1 MSWKSF
7 VSAGLLCMLA
17 SPVFAAPTLSL
28 VRGGS
33 VANNHLNASGQW
45 VWNVNITPDY
55 ALVPDSSGT
64 PVAAELGFTV
74 NGAVVSATM
83 GSGFDTENPGRKIF
97 GWEPN
102 STGTVDPA
110 NHFDGIK
117 IGTGANNNQVSAA
130 LGSPNHTSGAQTFLV
145 LTAPRPVVSI
155 GSPNT
160 TSTVTV
166 SGAYGGNGRIAQIN
180 GGTPPNYTT
189 GNFDTFAGVFTRNA
203 RGGDSDLNGTVNFD
217 DFQSALLLNF
227 GQSGKAWQHGDY
239 DGNGTVNFDDF
250 QILLTQFGSSYSVGG
265 SAGGAAAASA
275 AVPEPATM
283 LLVLLG
289 VLPLLARR
297 NRR

>member
-7 VSAGLLCMLA
+7 VTAGLLCLLA

-33 VANNHLNASGQW
+33 VANNHLNSSGQW

-64 PVAAELGFTV
+64 PVAAELGFAA

-117 IGTGANNNQVSAA
+117 IGGTGNTQVSAA
-130 LGSPNHTSGAQTFLV
+130 LGSPNHTSGAKTFLV
-145 LTAPRPVVSI
+145 LTTARPVVSI

-160 TSTVTV
+160 TSTITV
-166 SGAYGGNGRIAQIN
+166 SGAYSGNGRIAQIT

-189 GNFDTFAGVFTRNA
+189 GNFDTFSGTFVRNA
-203 RGGDSDLNGTVNFD
+203 RGGDADLNGTVNFD
-217 DFQSALLLNF
+217 DFQSNLLLNF
-227 GQSGKAWQHGDY
+227 GMSGKSWQHGDF

-250 QILLTQFGSSYSVGG
+250 QILLTQYGSSYSVGG

-275 AVPEPATM
+275 AVPEPASL

-289 VLPLLARR
+289 ALPLVARR
-297 NRR
+297 SRR

>member
-1 MSWKSF
+1 
-7 VSAGLLCMLA
+7 
-17 SPVFAAPTLSL
+17 
-28 VRGGS
+28 
-33 VANNHLNASGQW
+33 
-45 VWNVNITPDY
+45 
-55 ALVPDSSGT
+55 
-64 PVAAELGFTV
+64 
-74 NGAVVSATM
+74 
-83 GSGFDTENPGRKIF
+83 
-97 GWEPN
+97 
-102 STGTVDPA
+102 
-110 NHFDGIK
+110 
-117 IGTGANNNQVSAA
+117 
-130 LGSPNHTSGAQTFLV
+130 
-145 LTAPRPVVSI
+145 VSI

-166 SGAYGGNGRIAQIN
+166 SGAYGGNGRIAQIT

-265 SAGGAAAASA
+265 SAGGGAAAASA

-283 LLVLLG
+283 LMVLLG